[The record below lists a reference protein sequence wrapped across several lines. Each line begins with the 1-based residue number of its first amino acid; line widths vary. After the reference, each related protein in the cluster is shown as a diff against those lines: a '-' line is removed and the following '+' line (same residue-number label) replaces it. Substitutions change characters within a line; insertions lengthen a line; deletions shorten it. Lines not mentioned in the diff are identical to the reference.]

1 MEALA
6 NISAEI
12 DHLVSSFLSPAIV
25 GNDIVGLTQYTFW
38 MAVAIVLLLV
48 VVFAAKKR
56 LSLVPKGRFINGFE
70 FVAEFVR
77 NDVILGTIGPKA
89 DKHAP
94 FLLTLFFFILI
105 NNLVGIIPGCK
116 PGTGT
121 IGVTVALALCS
132 FVYFIVIAIKHLGA
146 VGYIKSFAPAGVAFP
161 INLLVGI
168 IEVFSTILRLVT
180 LAVRLFA
187 NMFAGH
193 ICLGAFALMTSLCF
207 NFMIANFSIGTL
219 LGSGLPALLW
229 LVILTIIYAIEMVVA
244 VIQAYVFTVLSAVYI
259 QLAEADAH

>member
-6 NISAEI
+6 NISHEI
-12 DHLVSSFLSPAIV
+12 DHLVSSFLAPAVV
-25 GNDIVGLTQYTFW
+25 GNDVVGLTQYTFW
-38 MAVAIVLLLV
+38 MAVAIVLLIA

-56 LSLVPKGRFINGFE
+56 LALVPKGRFVNGFE
-70 FVAEFVR
+70 YVVEFVR
-77 NDVILGTIGPKA
+77 NDVVLGTIGPKA

-94 FLLTLFFFILI
+94 FLLTMFFFILF
-105 NNLVGIIPGCK
+105 NNVVGVIPGCK

-132 FVYFIVIAIKHLGA
+132 FVYFIAIAIKNLG
-146 VGYIKSFAPAGVAFP
+146 VLGYIKSFAPSGVAFP
-161 INLLVGI
+161 INLLVGV

-193 ICLGAFALMTSLCF
+193 ICLGAFALMTTLCMTFMF
-207 NFMIANFSIGTL
+207 NNFGIDTL
-219 LGSGLPALLW
+219 LSSGLPSLLW
-229 LVILTIIYAIEMVVA
+229 MVILTIIYAIEIVVA
-244 VIQAYVFTVLSAVYI
+244 AIQAYVFTVLSAVYI
-259 QLAEADAH
+259 QLAEAEAH

>member
-12 DHLVSSFLSPAIV
+12 DHLVSSFLAPSIA
-25 GNDIVGLTQYTFW
+25 GNDVVGLTQYTFW
-38 MAVAIVLLLV
+38 MAVAIILLLV

-70 FVAEFVR
+70 FVVEFVR

-94 FLLTLFFFILI
+94 FLLTLFFFILA
-105 NNLVGIIPGCK
+105 NNIIGIIPGCK

-132 FVYFIVIAIKHLGA
+132 FVYFIVVAVKNLGGL
-146 VGYIKSFAPAGVAFP
+146 GYIKSFAPAGVFFP
-161 INLLVGI
+161 INILVAV
-168 IEVFSTILRLVT
+168 IEVFSTILRLIT

-193 ICLGAFALMTSLCF
+193 VCLGAFALMTSLCF

-219 LGSGLPALLW
+219 FGSGLPALLW
-229 LVILTIIYAIEMVVA
+229 LVILTIIYAIEMAVA

-259 QLAEADAH
+259 QLAEAESH

>member
-12 DHLVSSFLSPAIV
+12 DHLVSSFLAPAMY

-38 MAVAIVLLLV
+38 MAVAIVLLLI
-48 VVFAAKKR
+48 VVFAAKRR
-56 LSLVPKGRFINGFE
+56 LSIVPKGRFINGFE
-70 FVAEFVR
+70 MVVEFVR
-77 NDVILGTIGPKA
+77 NDVVLGTIGPKA

-94 FLLTLFFFILI
+94 FLLTLFFFILASNI
-105 NNLVGIIPGCK
+105 VGVIPGGK

-121 IGVTVALALCS
+121 VGVTFALALCS
-132 FVYFIVIAIKHLGA
+132 FVYFITVAVKNLGGL
-146 VGYIKSFAPAGVAFP
+146 GYIKSFAPKGVFFP
-161 INLLVGI
+161 INLIVAV
-168 IEVFSTILRLVT
+168 IEVFSTILRLIT

-207 NFMIANFSIGTL
+207 NFMLSDFTIGSL
-219 LGSGLPALLW
+219 FGSGLPALLW
-229 LVILTIIYAIEMVVA
+229 LVILTIIYAIEMAVA

-259 QLAEADAH
+259 QLAEDEPH

>member
-77 NDVILGTIGPKA
+77 NDVVLGTIGPKA

-132 FVYFIVIAIKHLGA
+132 FVYFIVIAIKHLVA
-146 VGYIKSFAPAGVAFP
+146 VGYI
-161 INLLVGI
+161 N
-168 IEVFSTILRLVT
+168 
-180 LAVRLFA
+180 
-187 NMFAGH
+187 
-193 ICLGAFALMTSLCF
+193 
-207 NFMIANFSIGTL
+207 
-219 LGSGLPALLW
+219 
-229 LVILTIIYAIEMVVA
+229 
-244 VIQAYVFTVLSAVYI
+244 
-259 QLAEADAH
+259 

>member
-1 MEALA
+1 MPCRNRLPGQNCPLRMIRKKKGNELA
-6 NISAEI
+6 VTLQDN
-12 DHLVSSFLSPAIV
+12 LF
-25 GNDIVGLTQYTFW
+25 DIPSEHAQNVYGQFDAY
-38 MAVAIVLLLV
+38 V
-48 VVFAAKKR
+48 KKIER
-56 LSLVPKGRFINGFE
+56 
-70 FVAEFVR
+70 
-77 NDVILGTIGPKA
+77 
-89 DKHAP
+89 
-94 FLLTLFFFILI
+94 
-105 NNLVGIIPGCK
+105 
-116 PGTGT
+116 T

-132 FVYFIVIAIKHLGA
+132 FVYFIVIAIKHLDA

-207 NFMIANFSIGTL
+207 TFMLDNFTMGTL
-219 LGSGLPALLW
+219 LGSGLPSLLW
-229 LVILTIIYAIEMVVA
+229 MVILTIIYAIEMVVA